1 MFKLLKSLILSGCLL
16 LMLMAT
22 AFAAPVQV
30 EPSVQQQYP
39 DIQVPVVTVPGN
51 PDATAAINIEI
62 EKNIEAFIRQSKE
75 YCDEN
80 EELNNV
86 SLGIGYT
93 VTCNDDTVLGIVLTK
108 YINVEHAAHPM
119 HYIDG
124 LNFNPQTGEK
134 IVAVDLKEYSA
145 EKYGKDIY
153 TPELLSEKLTK
164 KAAKNEELI
173 IFDDILP
180 LSHVPEQFY
189 FDADRHVHF
198 LFQPY
203 EIAPYAC
210 GVIDVDMDTKSDD
223 YLMYR

>member
-1 MFKLLKSLILSGCLL
+1 MFKLFRSLLCTFCLMF
-16 LMLMAT
+16 MLAAT

-51 PDATAAINIEI
+51 PDATSAINIEI
-62 EKNIEAFIRQSKE
+62 ERDIDAFISQSKE
-75 YCDEN
+75 YSDNN
-80 EELNNV
+80 EGLNDV
-86 SLGIGYT
+86 SLGVSYT
-93 VTCNDDTVLGIVLTK
+93 VTCNDDAVLSIVLAK

-119 HYIDG
+119 HYING
-124 LNFNPQTGEK
+124 LSFNPQTGEK
-134 IVAVDLKEYSA
+134 IVAVDLKEFSA
-145 EKYGKDIY
+145 EKYRKNIY
-153 TPELLSEKLTK
+153 TPELLTDKLAK
-164 KAAKNEELI
+164 KAAANDGLI

-180 LSHVPEQFY
+180 LSYIPEQFY

>member
-1 MFKLLKSLILSGCLL
+1 MFKLFKSSLCAFCLL
-16 LMLMAT
+16 FMLAAT

-39 DIQVPVVTVPGN
+39 DIQVPVVSVPGN

-62 EKNIEAFIRQSKE
+62 EKNIEAFISQSQE
-75 YCDEN
+75 YYDEN
-80 EELNNV
+80 EDLNKV
-86 SLGIGYT
+86 YLGNSYT
-93 VTCNDDTVLGIVLTK
+93 VTCNDDSVLSIILVK

-119 HYIDG
+119 RYVNG
-124 LNFNPQTGEK
+124 LSFNPRTGEK
-134 IVAVDLKEYSA
+134 IITVDLKEFSA
-145 EKYGKDIY
+145 EKYRKNIY
-153 TPELLSEKLTK
+153 TPELLTEKLAQ
-164 KAAKNEELI
+164 KAAKNENLV

-180 LSHVPEQFY
+180 LASLPEQFY

-210 GVIDVDMDTKSDD
+210 GVIDVDMDTESDD
-223 YLMYR
+223 YLIYR